1 MSNLKKGEE
10 LTKREYLTAMFLQSY
25 LLSNDKDVM
34 RMDHD
39 DLVDLS
45 RNLVDEFLTQTSFDK

>member
-34 RMDHD
+34 LMNHD

>member
-25 LLSNDKDVM
+25 LLSKDKDVM